1 MESEKDPVISNDI
14 SDGLRTSRRT
24 AVLYSSLLSP
34 SWDSRCPSRKR
45 SLVMESGRCWN
56 LPPPRGIPA
65 QKSWSLGSTLTT
77 VSNSLTPPSH
87 WGCPYGWTLE
97 RPPLSLPSVLSAL
110 VLTTFLCWC
119 GLHGTV
125 LNQILAKTL
134 NSLVPQ
140 VIPTTSLLV
149 QISRSSGSHPPGTL
163 CPILSPF
170 LLVKERQG
178 SENLSCTPRG
188 PPSA

>member
-1 MESEKDPVISNDI
+1 MSNDI

-24 AVLYSSLLSP
+24 AVLYSSLLGP
-34 SWDSRCPSRKR
+34 SSRKR

-65 QKSWSLGSTLTT
+65 QKSWSLGSTLTI

-87 WGCPYGWTLE
+87 WGCLYRWTSE
-97 RPPLSLPSVLSAL
+97 RPPLSLPSILSAL
-110 VLTTFLCWC
+110 ILTTFLCWC

-125 LNQILAKTL
+125 CNQILAKTL